1 MVTAFLRS
9 ARFLIPLMLFAITA
23 SPAGGSGPAGNPR
36 LASLQIEVWPEFDR
50 PAAALVILRGEIAT
64 GVALPAAISLR
75 IPATTGGPS
84 AVAYSAGANGDVLN
98 LKYSRSDAGDFITLN
113 FDAPT
118 RHFHVE
124 FYDRLLAS
132 GPARS
137 YAYGW
142 TGDLAA
148 DRIKV
153 ILQEP
158 ATASDFSV
166 QPALDA
172 TTLGQDGLRYRS
184 ADLGPRQA
192 GEPLEMQVRYSKTDA
207 RTSTEILKSKA
218 PDASPPAL
226 AGPGKAELAIWLIAV
241 VAALVMVGI
250 AASTW
255 WTRRKRVPAPG
266 PEKSGFCR
274 KCRAP
279 MASGDRFCSK
289 CGAPVK

>member
-1 MVTAFLRS
+1 MVTALLHS
-9 ARFLIPLMLFAITA
+9 ARFLMPLMLLATA
-23 SPAGGSGPAGNPR
+23 VSAAGSSGPTGNPR

-50 PAAALVILRGEIAT
+50 PAAALVILRGELPT

-118 RHFHVE
+118 RLFHVE
-124 FYDRLLAS
+124 FYDRLVAS

-137 YAYGW
+137 YAYDW

-148 DRIKV
+148 DRIRL

-158 ATASDFSV
+158 ATASDLSV

-172 TTLGQDGLRYRS
+172 TTVGQDGLRYRS

-192 GEPLEMQVRYSKTDA
+192 GEPLEVQVRYSKTEA

-218 PDASPPAL
+218 PDPSPPSL
-226 AGPGKAELAIWLIAV
+226 AGPSKGELAVWLIAV
-241 VAALVMVGI
+241 VAALVMAGI
-250 AASTW
+250 AASNW
-255 WTRRKRVPAPG
+255 RTRRKSAPASAPG
-266 PEKSGFCR
+266 GSGFCR

-279 MASGDRFCSK
+279 TASGDRFCST
-289 CGAPVK
+289 CGTPVK